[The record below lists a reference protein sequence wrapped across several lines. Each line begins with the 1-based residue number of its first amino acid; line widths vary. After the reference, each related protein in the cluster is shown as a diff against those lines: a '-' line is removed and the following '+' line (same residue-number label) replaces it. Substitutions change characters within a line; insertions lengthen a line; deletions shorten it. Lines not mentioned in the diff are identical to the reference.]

1 MINKIDK
8 VIDFLN
14 SINQM
19 DENNVTNIFIQIYK
33 NSREKSKMLNKKIV
47 GIIRNDFIYDII
59 YQKFLGTEWNLISV
73 GGGNVNNN

>member
-14 SINQM
+14 SINQI